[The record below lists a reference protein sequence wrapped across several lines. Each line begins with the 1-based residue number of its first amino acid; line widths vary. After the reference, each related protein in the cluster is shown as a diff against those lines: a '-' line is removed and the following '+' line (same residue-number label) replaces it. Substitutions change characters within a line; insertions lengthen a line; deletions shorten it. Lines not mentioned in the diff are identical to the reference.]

1 MSGPV
6 PSPSMNGTIGLSG
19 TTSLPFWMVILAPSA
34 GGMARGLAGVDMDAL
49 LRIAGRRTCRAR
61 NASTGGLGRRQ
72 PRLPRLCD
80 TGAPRTTL
88 AASIRAHMTEAS
100 NQSVP
105 AKPRASVLRRMC
117 AIRPVETGEAEGKER
132 LKQVLGPLALTTI
145 GLGATIG
152 TGIFV
157 LTGQVAANQSGP
169 AISLSLLIAAFGSM
183 LAALCY
189 SEFAAFLPVPG
200 SAYRYTYA
208 TLGEALA
215 WFIGW
220 NLLLEY
226 AISASTVAV
235 SWSAYVV
242 SLLNDAHIH
251 LPEVLVNAP
260 FGLVNDHLQLTGAWI
275 NVPAVLIVLAMT
287 AVLYVGVRESAG
299 ANNVMVILKVV
310 IIVIVVIAGLKFVDK
325 ANFRPFVP
333 PNAGTFGHF
342 GVSGVLQGAG
352 IIFFSYVGFDTASTM
367 ALEARNP
374 PRDVPLGILGALGI
388 STVLYVAMAT
398 VLIGMVPY
406 SQLNV
411 AAPVAVALDAHPQ
424 LGWLAWPIKL
434 GIIAGMTSVILT
446 SLLGQPRILLSMA
459 DDGLL
464 PLAMGRCHPRFKTPH
479 VSTVITGL
487 GAAAIAAAF
496 PLDVLA
502 DLVSIGILLAFAVV
516 CLGVL
521 VLRYTRPDVHR
532 PFRVPW
538 APFTCI
544 LGFLVC
550 CGLTLTLQN
559 GTWKRL
565 FWWTLIGM
573 SIYALYGFRNS
584 RLRRH
589 DTHA

>member
-1 MSGPV
+1 
-6 PSPSMNGTIGLSG
+6 
-19 TTSLPFWMVILAPSA
+19 
-34 GGMARGLAGVDMDAL
+34 MAKAIDESRTAGLAAL
-49 LRIAGRRTCRAR
+49 LR
-61 NASTGGLGRRQ
+61 
-72 PRLPRLCD
+72 
-80 TGAPRTTL
+80 
-88 AASIRAHMTEAS
+88 E
-100 NQSVP
+100 
-105 AKPRASVLRRMC
+105 MC
-117 AIRPVETGEAEGKER
+117 AVRPVEAADAADKSR
-132 LKQVLGPLALTTI
+132 LRQVLGPWTLTTI

-169 AISLSLLIAAFGSM
+169 AISLSLMIAAFGSM

-251 LPEVLVNAP
+251 LPEALVNAP
-260 FGLVNDHLQLTGAWI
+260 LGLVQDHLRLTGALV
-275 NVPAVLIVLAMT
+275 NLPAVLIVLAMT
-287 AVLYVGVRESAG
+287 AVLYVGVRESAR
-299 ANNVMVILKVV
+299 ANNLMVALKVG
-310 IIVIVVIAGLKFVDK
+310 IIVVVVVAGLKYVDPG
-325 ANFRPFVP
+325 NFRPFVP
-333 PNAGTFGHF
+333 ANAGTFGHF

-374 PRDVPLGILGALGI
+374 QRDLPLGILGALAI
-388 STVLYVAMAT
+388 STVLYVAMAS

-406 SQLNV
+406 QKLNV
-411 AAPVAVALDAHPQ
+411 AAPVAVALDMHPQ
-424 LGWLAWPIKL
+424 LAWLGWPVKL
-434 GIIAGMTSVILT
+434 GVIAGMTSVILT

-464 PLAMGRCHPRFKTPH
+464 PLSMARCHPRFKTPH
-479 VSTVITGL
+479 VSTIITGL
-487 GAAAIAAAF
+487 GAALIAGAF

-516 CLGVL
+516 CVGVL
-521 VLRYTRPDVHR
+521 VLRHTRPDVHR

-544 LGFLVC
+544 LGALVC
-550 CGLTLTLQN
+550 LGLTVTLSN
-559 GTWKRL
+559 GTWMRL
-565 FWWTLIGM
+565 LVWTIIGM

-584 RLRRH
+584 RLRK
-589 DTHA
+589 